1 MSLKKYLLPAVAA
14 QIAFGA
20 AAVDAR
26 TLIQNKGSDTLVN
39 VAQAWA
45 EAYQNVDAEVAVAVS
60 GGGSGTG
67 IAAMI
72 NGTVDIANASRKMK
86 DSEIEQARERGQEP
100 VEHIVGYDALAVFL
114 HADNPMTEVTIAQLA
129 DVYGRKG
136 EAKKWPDLGVSVPGC
151 SSDKIV
157 VVSRQ
162 NNSGTYAYF
171 KKAVLG
177 KKGKYR
183 SGTLDMHGSKD
194 VVDLVE
200 KTPCAIGYSGLAYA
214 TDHVKLACISKDG
227 APCVSPSVATA
238 SDGSYPIARPLLM
251 YTNGEPQGAIKAY
264 LDWIL
269 SDAGQCI
276 IREKGYA
283 PVRSVTCN

>member
-1 MSLKKYLLPAVAA
+1 MKIKTIILSMLVSASVLATIPV
-14 QIAFGA
+14 QS
-20 AAVDAR
+20 R
-26 TLIQNKGSDTLVN
+26 TVIQNKGSDTLVN

-45 EAYQNVDAEVAVAVS
+45 EEYQNVSTEVAIAVS

-72 NGTVDIANASRKMK
+72 NGTVDIANASRQMK
-86 DSEIEQARERGQEP
+86 DKEIKMAQEHGQNP
-100 VEHIVGYDALAVFL
+100 IEHVVGYDALAVYL
-114 HADNPMTEVTIAQLA
+114 HPDNPIDKLSLGQLSEI
-129 DVYGRKG
+129 YGRKG
-136 EAKKWPDLGVSVPGC
+136 KAKSWSDLGVTVPGC
-151 SSDKIV
+151 KGNEIV

-171 KKAVLG
+171 RKAVLG
-177 KKGKYR
+177 KDKYR

-214 TDHVKLACISKDG
+214 TDHVKMACISKNGD
-227 APCVSPSVATA
+227 ACVNPSVATA
-238 SDGSYPIARPLLM
+238 VDRSYPIARPLFM
-251 YTNGEPQGAIKAY
+251 YTNGEPEGEIKKY
-264 LDWIL
+264 LDWVM

-276 IREKGYA
+276 IKNKGYA
-283 PVRSVTCN
+283 PMKTVECK

>member
-1 MSLKKYLLPAVAA
+1 MKIKQILVTSMLASVLVSALPV
-14 QIAFGA
+14 Q
-20 AAVDAR
+20 AR
-26 TLIQNKGSDTLVN
+26 TVIQNKGSDTLVN

-45 EAYQNVDAEVAVAVS
+45 EAYQTVAPEVAIAVS

-86 DSEIEQARERGQEP
+86 NKELKMAKDRGQNP
-100 VEHIVGYDALAVFL
+100 IEHVVGYDALAVYL
-114 HADNPMTEVTIAQLA
+114 HPDNPINTLSLSQLK
-129 DVYGRKG
+129 DIYGRKG
-136 EAKKWPDLGVSVPGC
+136 KAKNWSDLGVTVPGC
-151 SSDKIV
+151 KGNEIV

-214 TDHVKLACISKDG
+214 TDHLKLACINKDG
-227 APCVSPSVATA
+227 GDCVNPSVATA
-238 SDGSYPIARPLLM
+238 VDRSYPIARPLFM
-251 YTNGEPQGAIKAY
+251 YTNGEPAGEIKKY

-269 SDAGQCI
+269 SDTGQCI
-276 IREKGYA
+276 ISDKGYA
-283 PVRSVTCN
+283 PVKTVECK

>member
-1 MSLKKYLLPAVAA
+1 MKNHTLLSLMIAVSTLITGTDLL
-14 QIAFGA
+14 
-20 AAVDAR
+20 AR
-26 TLIQNKGSDTLVN
+26 TAIQNKGSDTLVN

-45 EAYQNVDAEVAVAVS
+45 EAYQNVEPNVVIAVS

-86 DSEIEQARERGQEP
+86 KREIEMAKGRGQAP
-100 VEHIVGYDALAVFL
+100 MVHIVGYDALAVFL
-114 HADNPMTEVTIAQLA
+114 NQNNPIKTLTIAQLN
-129 DVYGRKG
+129 DIYNRKG
-136 EAKKWPDLGVSVPGC
+136 TARKWSDLRVSVPGC
-151 SSDKIV
+151 KSDQIV

-214 TDHVKLACISKDG
+214 TDHINMACISKDG
-227 APCVSPSVATA
+227 KTCVNPSVATA
-238 SDGSYPIARPLLM
+238 SDGRYPIARPLFM
-251 YTNGEPQGAIKAY
+251 YTNGEPMGEIKTY
-264 LDWIL
+264 MEYVK
-269 SDAGQCI
+269 SNVGQCTI
-276 IREKGYA
+276 LDKGYA
-283 PVRSVTCN
+283 SIRDVSCN

>member
-1 MSLKKYLLPAVAA
+1 MSLKSFLLPVMAA
-14 QIAFGA
+14 QIVFAT

-45 EAYQNVDAEVAVAVS
+45 EAYQNVDPEVAVAVS

-100 VEHIVGYDALAVFL
+100 VEHVVGYDALAVFL
-114 HADNPMTEVTIAQLA
+114 HADNPLTEMTIAQLA

-136 EAKKWPDLGVSVPGC
+136 TAKKWPDLGISVPGC
-151 SSDKIV
+151 SSDEIV

-171 KKAVLG
+171 KEAVLG

-227 APCVSPSVATA
+227 AQCVSPSVATA
-238 SDGSYPIARPLLM
+238 SDGSYPIARPLFM

-264 LDWIL
+264 LDWVL
-269 SDAGQCI
+269 SDEGQCI
-276 IREKGYA
+276 ILKKGYA
-283 PVRSVTCN
+283 PVRSVTCE